1 MDSLGHPHPGTAGV
15 TRACPSQH
23 CRASARCPEL
33 AVLARQP
40 SWRIPDT
47 RNGSGSCPSLPAEGK
62 LLGKQQHPA
71 GQCIRGAPCPAKH
84 REEGNPDLL
93 VLPPQPGVLGKSHVK
108 FRHKP
113 GSCRGGRWLFQCPV
127 SPSSPEPWRG
137 SSEPPLNAVSPGHPS
152 LPGQDAVG
160 FRLFSLQIPVNELP
174 KVLARWGV
182 LSPQPQCRRAASSP
196 PYSVYLALT

>member
-1 MDSLGHPHPGTAGV
+1 MSPGPAPRSTAVPQHAVLSLPSLPGSHPG
-15 TRACPSQH
+15 
-23 CRASARCPEL
+23 
-33 AVLARQP
+33 
-40 SWRIPDT
+40 RIPDT
-47 RNGSGSCPSLPAEGK
+47 RNGSGSCPSLPAQGK
-62 LLGKQQHPA
+62 LLGKQQHPP

-137 SSEPPLNAVSPGHPS
+137 CSEPPLNAVSPGHPS
-152 LPGQDAVG
+152 LPGQDAVR
-160 FRLFSLQIPVNELP
+160 FHLFSLQIPVNELP